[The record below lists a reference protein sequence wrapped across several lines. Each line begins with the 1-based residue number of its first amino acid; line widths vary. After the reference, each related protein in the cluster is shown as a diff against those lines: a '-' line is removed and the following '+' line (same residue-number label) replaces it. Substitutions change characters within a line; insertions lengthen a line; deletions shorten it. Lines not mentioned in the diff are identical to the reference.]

1 MNACDCSS
9 LSATLLLL
17 FLMGKGRQETACFLL
32 SVLSLVGAGGVYTEL
47 SVLPLVADG
56 LKAHSFLF
64 EIDW

>member
-1 MNACDCSS
+1 M
-9 LSATLLLL
+9 LLL
-17 FLMGKGRQETACFLL
+17 LMGKGRQETACFLL

-47 SVLPLVADG
+47 SVPPLVADG